1 MRTNRPSIILAL
13 CAALAV
19 APAFAQSA
27 GENEPNIAL
36 PAASTHY
43 AADEV
48 PDRIVATPAQDA
60 STGFSV
66 NWRTNAAVS
75 MPLLEIVVA
84 GDSPDVGTPR
94 RVVATTVVPA
104 YRDGGT
110 AHVHRADHFAFPV
123 RQVGDTEDDRH
134 RNDNDLD
141 DRPHHQPPGRTQ
153 QGLTMALKNV
163 QPLHQTRSTI
173 N

>member
-1 MRTNRPSIILAL
+1 MTPTLRPAL
-13 CAALAV
+13 LAALLLLAPFP
-19 APAFAQSA
+19 PAFAQSA

-110 AHVHRADHFAFPV
+110 AHVHRADVDGLQP
-123 RQVGDTEDDRH
+123 DT
-134 RNDNDLD
+134 L
-141 DRPHHQPPGRTQ
+141 
-153 QGLTMALKNV
+153 
-163 QPLHQTRSTI
+163 
-173 N
+173 

>member
-66 NWRTNAAVS
+66 NWRGVPTSGESPATTISSKGADTAALVRQFTEKPVDAS
-75 MPLLEIVVA
+75 CA
-84 GDSPDVGTPR
+84 G
-94 RVVATTVVPA
+94 VATM
-104 YRDGGT
+104 RSGT
-110 AHVHRADHFAFPV
+110 SSAA
-123 RQVGDTEDDRH
+123 
-134 RNDNDLD
+134 
-141 DRPHHQPPGRTQ
+141 
-153 QGLTMALKNV
+153 
-163 QPLHQTRSTI
+163 
-173 N
+173 

>member
-75 MPLLEIVVA
+75 APLLEIVMA

-94 RVVATTVVPA
+94 QVVAKTVVPA
-104 YRDGGT
+104 YRDGGV
-110 AHVHRADHFAFPV
+110 AHVHRADVDGLAPQLVKLDGIEAGATATTSQTSNLLH
-123 RQVGDTEDDRH
+123 VGTDAMTSR
-134 RNDNDLD
+134 R
-141 DRPHHQPPGRTQ
+141 
-153 QGLTMALKNV
+153 AC
-163 QPLHQTRSTI
+163 ST
-173 N
+173 